1 MKSFLKAFVYA
12 FQGIIAAIK
21 TQRNFRIHLVAV
33 IYVTAFSFFYNLS
46 KSDYILLVLTF
57 SLVTSLELVNTA
69 VEAAVDICSPQYSKL
84 AKIAK
89 DTAAGAVLI
98 AAIGAVVMGV
108 ILFWDINAFRQILTY
123 YKSNFIALIGLLTA
137 TAAAMLFIVYP
148 KKSDKQNSER
158 TTKNNEYKN

>member
-1 MKSFLKAFVYA
+1 MKSFLIAFVYA
-12 FQGIIAAIK
+12 FQGIVTAVK
-21 TQRNFRIHLVAV
+21 TQRNFRIHITAV

-46 KSDYILLVLTF
+46 KSDYILLILTF
-57 SLVTSLELVNTA
+57 TLVMALELLNTA

-98 AAIGAVVMGV
+98 AAIGAVVTGV